1 MKDDGTSGACRR
13 HQREREGGEIR
24 EHLIVNVRR
33 RWEDNIKMGVKE
45 VWSVSVST

>member
-1 MKDDGTSGACRR
+1 MMALVGHVEGI
-13 HQREREGGEIR
+13 REREGGEIR